1 MIFFKKIRECS
12 LIIIAKVKDFKEVA
26 MAKPENSSSF
36 NLKPNEGYT
45 NVLIES
51 PEFIIGFEGDDFALK
66 NFAF

>member
-1 MIFFKKIRECS
+1 
-12 LIIIAKVKDFKEVA
+12 
-26 MAKPENSSSF
+26 MAKPDNSSSF